1 MPHEYKDA
9 TFSISDGVAEF
20 TMNRPDVLNAL
31 TQDLRR
37 DYRAMLD
44 TVQGNDDVR
53 ALILRGEGRAFSAGG
68 DVKGMGERMNS
79 KVQLAKTRDG
89 LMELHDWLERLYN
102 LDCPVIAA
110 VDGLAFG
117 GGFSLAL
124 LSDFVLCTPRA
135 KFSAVFGRIGLV
147 PDMGVVYTL
156 PRVVGLPKAKDIMY
170 TARTVDAQEAM
181 ALGIVHSIH
190 EPDALLPAAR
200 DFAAKLARGSKTA
213 IAATKRMANK
223 SSQAT
228 YRDVAEWE
236 ADAQTVMFS
245 TDFNHEA
252 VRRFLGKED
261 PLYNWDKMA
270 GE

>member
-1 MPHEYKDA
+1 MAHSYKDA
-9 TFSISDGVAEF
+9 VFEINDGVAEF

-31 TQDLRR
+31 TEDLRR

-79 KVQLAKTRDG
+79 KVQLAKTRDHLIG
-89 LMELHDWLERLYN
+89 MHDWLERLYN

-124 LSDFVLCTPRA
+124 ISDFVLCTPRA

-170 TARTVDAQEAM
+170 TARTVEADEAL

-190 EPDALLPAAR
+190 EPDALLPSAR
-200 DFAAKLARGSKTA
+200 DFAARLARGSKAA

-223 SSQAT
+223 SAQAS

-236 ADAQTVMFS
+236 ADAQAVMFS

-252 VRRFLGKED
+252 VRRFLAKED

>member
-1 MPHEYKDA
+1 MAHDYKDA
-9 TFSISDGVAEF
+9 LFDIKDGIAEF
-20 TMNRPDVLNAL
+20 AMNRPDVLNAL
-31 TQDLRR
+31 TEDLRR

-44 TVQGNDDVR
+44 HVQGNDDIR

-79 KVQLAKTRDG
+79 KVQLAKTRDSLIG
-89 LMELHDWLERLYN
+89 LHDWLERLHN

-124 LSDFVLCTPRA
+124 ISDFVMCTPRA

-170 TARTVDAQEAM
+170 TARTVDAEEAL

-200 DFAAKLARGSKTA
+200 DFAAKLARGSKAA
-213 IAATKRMANK
+213 IAATKRMTNR
-223 SSQAT
+223 STQAS
-228 YRDVAEWE
+228 YREVAEWE
-236 ADAQTVMFS
+236 ADAQAVMFS

-252 VRRFLGKED
+252 VRRFLAKEE